1 MRVNCILITF
11 TLHVALFFFE
21 QCSATCGAGEQYRRV
36 VCQAV
41 TKEGW
46 ILPGEVPYGCKQ
58 SEKPTATQTCNYG
71 PCNARYRWMT
81 GMWGEV
87 RTTVKKNITRA
98 SDHVVMYIPSTIPPK
113 LM

>member
-1 MRVNCILITF
+1 MFNFYPSILC
-11 TLHVALFFFE
+11 LFILVSL
-21 QCSATCGAGEQYRRV
+21 QCSATCGAGEQRRRV

-58 SEKPTATQTCNYG
+58 SEKPTATQTCDYG
-71 PCNARYRWMT
+71 PCTARYRWMT

-87 RTTVKKNITRA
+87 G
-98 SDHVVMYIPSTIPPK
+98 TIGSFTNFFH
-113 LM
+113 